1 MVISNV
7 VALLLL
13 QTGAFTPSW
22 VVFKNIEGL
31 TIHIIIYIVGLCT
44 SQTPPCRYIVYV
56 LSNKENDLT

>member
-13 QTGAFTPSW
+13 QTGAFTPIL

-31 TIHIIIYIVGLCT
+31 TIHIIIYNALL
-44 SQTPPCRYIVYV
+44 PPTKYAILYIPISCLYLPSP
-56 LSNKENDLT
+56 LS